1 MMVLFVRHAGSRSQ
15 EGTGICH
22 SNILNLLPMDV
33 EK

>member
-22 SNILNLLPMDV
+22 LNIIYLLTKDV
-33 EK
+33 E